1 MLSKNRRKN
10 PAIILFSVLILS
22 GAIIGRSG
30 IPWDVLAL
38 VSLVL
43 CGFMVIQSNLR
54 ILAPASIF
62 LIMSTW
68 SALNQQMFE
77 IRDLMVYTGYDADP
91 ILVHMEGRIIRIRGT
106 RIDLDTR
113 SSFEEDIGIPVT
125 GRIVVRLPRPSE
137 ILGPGDIIQ
146 VKGWLHGIQAPRDS
160 EPDWRTIAIDG
171 DYRGWMRLESMD
183 LIHIKRIQKPG
194 IWNSLKSHAEDRIL
208 SQPVPSYG
216 SNRTILAG
224 LLLGAR
230 GDSWNEISDPFR
242 RTGVS
247 HLLAISGLH
256 VSLVLFMFMPL
267 IGVGGVRRRWHSL
280 FAITILFIYLSIID
294 IRTPIMRAG
303 IMSAFFYLPL
313 TVNMRIPVK
322 GVLAFTMSLI
332 LICEPNVPMQIS
344 FQLSFGVVASLV
356 LLSPHVHRRCF
367 PHVNRRISGPF
378 TFAIM
383 WIQRSFTA
391 SMVAWLISIPIT
403 IHHFGQ
409 ISLVSVPMT
418 MIMTPLVCVIL
429 LTASIRLLFG
439 DFEFVSQLM
448 GNLLAKEVYILESF
462 AETVAGIPF
471 VSIENIQSS
480 TTWTTLA
487 ILWAVSWCLID
498 RWRFLLFPS
507 LLGLIIWISI
517 LNFSG

>member
-1 MLSKNRRKN
+1 
-10 PAIILFSVLILS
+10 
-22 GAIIGRSG
+22 
-30 IPWDVLAL
+30 
-38 VSLVL
+38 
-43 CGFMVIQSNLR
+43 
-54 ILAPASIF
+54 
-62 LIMSTW
+62 
-68 SALNQQMFE
+68 
-77 IRDLMVYTGYDADP
+77 
-91 ILVHMEGRIIRIRGT
+91 
-106 RIDLDTR
+106 
-113 SSFEEDIGIPVT
+113 
-125 GRIVVRLPRPSE
+125 
-137 ILGPGDIIQ
+137 
-146 VKGWLHGIQAPRDS
+146 
-160 EPDWRTIAIDG
+160 
-171 DYRGWMRLESMD
+171 
-183 LIHIKRIQKPG
+183 
-194 IWNSLKSHAEDRIL
+194 
-208 SQPVPSYG
+208 
-216 SNRTILAG
+216 
-224 LLLGAR
+224 
-230 GDSWNEISDPFR
+230 
-242 RTGVS
+242 
-247 HLLAISGLH
+247 
-256 VSLVLFMFMPL
+256 
-267 IGVGGVRRRWHSL
+267 
-280 FAITILFIYLSIID
+280 
-294 IRTPIMRAG
+294 MRAG

-332 LICEPNVPMQIS
+332 LICEPNVLMQIS